1 MECISAYNNCTFRK
15 YGSFMA
21 TSASVPVY
29 QLYGEREQWPTPD
42 MVHCELIAD
51 RSKLHDWQ
59 IKLHQHHSLL
69 QMLYLRGGDARVGLD
84 GGYHDMSAGQLIVV
98 PQMCVHGFRFAPN
111 AVGHVVTLGYP
122 LANRL
127 AQGIDDAG
135 VLPRAP
141 HIYTVGPDDAAAINM
156 AFETLQ
162 DEYLGNCPHRNALI
176 EAMLTTL
183 LVWTGRQRDL
193 KSTEPEVLA
202 DRGRRHFNTFNDL
215 IEDHYAEQWSVE
227 QYARTIGIT
236 PAHLN
241 NLCRQIVGH
250 SALELIHQRVVLA
263 AKRNLVYTSMTV
275 SVVSHTLGFSD
286 PAYFTRFFKREVG
299 VSPKEFRRQ
308 AATLLE

>member
-1 MECISAYNNCTFRK
+1 MPT
-15 YGSFMA
+15 
-21 TSASVPVY
+21 TASVPVY
-29 QLYGEREQWPTPD
+29 QLYGERERWPTPD

-59 IKLHQHHSLL
+59 IKLHQHHGLI
-69 QMLYLRGGDARVGLD
+69 QMLYLKGGDARVGLD
-84 GGYHDMSAGQLIVV
+84 GGHHDMCAGQLVVV

-127 AQGIDDAG
+127 ALAIDDAG
-135 VLPRAP
+135 VLPPTP
-141 HIYTVGPDDAAAINM
+141 HIYTVAAEDCARIDM
-156 AFETLQ
+156 AFDTLQ
-162 DEYLGNCPHRNALI
+162 DEYLGNRPHRNAII

-183 LVWTGRQRDL
+183 LVWAGRQRERT
-193 KSTEPEVLA
+193 SAEPAQSA
-202 DRGRRHFNTFNDL
+202 DRGRRHFSTFNKL
-215 IEDHYAEQWSVE
+215 IEEHYAEQWSVE
-227 QYARTIGIT
+227 QYARAIGIT
-236 PAHLN
+236 AAHLN

-250 SALELIHQRVVLA
+250 TALELIHQRVVLA

>member
-1 MECISAYNNCTFRK
+1 
-15 YGSFMA
+15 MA
-21 TSASVPVY
+21 SQSPTPVPVY

-59 IKLHQHHSLL
+59 IKLHQHHGLMQL
-69 QMLYLRGGDARVGLD
+69 LYLKGGDARVGLD
-84 GGYHDMSAGQLIVV
+84 GHYHDMKAGQLVVV
-98 PQMCVHGFRFAPN
+98 PQMCVHGFRFEPN

-127 AQGIDDAG
+127 ARSIDDAG
-135 VLPRAP
+135 LLPIAP
-141 HIYTVGPDDAAAINM
+141 HIHTVRDGDFPRVDL
-156 AFETLQ
+156 AFAVLQ
-162 DEYLGNCPHRNALI
+162 EEYLGKRPHRTAMI
-176 EAMLTTL
+176 ESMLSTL
-183 LVWTGRQRDL
+183 LVWVRRQMN
-193 KSTEPEVLA
+193 SSATEAGQAA
-202 DRGRRHFNTFNDL
+202 DRGRRHFSTFSEL
-215 IEDHYAEQWSVE
+215 IEEHYAEQWPVE
-227 QYARTIGIT
+227 RYARTIGIT

-241 NLCRQIVGH
+241 NLCRQIVDR

-299 VSPKEFRRQ
+299 VSPKVFRKQ